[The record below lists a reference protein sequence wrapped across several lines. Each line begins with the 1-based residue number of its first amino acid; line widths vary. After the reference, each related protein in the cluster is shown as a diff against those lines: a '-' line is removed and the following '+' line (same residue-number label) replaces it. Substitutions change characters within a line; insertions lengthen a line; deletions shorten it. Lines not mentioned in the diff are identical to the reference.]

1 MEKAELRRQRE
12 IEKWERERAKPKKN
26 WYFAWLVFVVCL
38 IYATD
43 EIASQIGTLM
53 KTEIANDL
61 FASFGQSSVGMLD
74 ILGVMAIPFQV
85 VCMFY
90 KPLADK
96 WGRKTFLVRANS
108 VCELMVARG
117 VSKVCCR
124 AANIVN
130 ISLEIGHFGDEFCL
144 AENAFFTS

>member
-1 MEKAELRRQRE
+1 MNKKELRRQRE
-12 IEKWERERAKPKKN
+12 IERWERERAKPKKS
-26 WYFAWLVFVVCL
+26 WYFVWLVFVICL

-43 EIASQIGTLM
+43 EIASQIGPLM

-61 FASFGQSSVGMLD
+61 FASFGESSVGMLD

-96 WGRKTFLVRANS
+96 LGRKTFLVINTFG
-108 VCELMVARG
+108 M
-117 VSKVCCR
+117 
-124 AANIVN
+124 
-130 ISLEIGHFGDEFCL
+130 SLSMLFIFR
-144 AENAFFTS
+144 